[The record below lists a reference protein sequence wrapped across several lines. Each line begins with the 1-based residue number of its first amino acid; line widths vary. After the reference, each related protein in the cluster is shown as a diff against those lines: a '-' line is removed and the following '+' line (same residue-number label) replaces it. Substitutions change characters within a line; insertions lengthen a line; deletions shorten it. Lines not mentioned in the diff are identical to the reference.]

1 MKKVILISV
10 VILLLISGIFFLNTN
25 RKTATPALK
34 KKENL
39 GPVIPPKTLTQIKL
53 TTNGFDPSTLTV
65 KVNDT
70 VNWKNESEKDATVS
84 SDPHPTHE
92 LYPFLNLGIFK
103 TGSSVQATF
112 PKAGKFTY
120 HNHLIPSQK
129 GTIIVE

>member
-1 MKKVILISV
+1 MKKIILILV
-10 VILLLISGIFFLNTN
+10 VIAIIIAGIFFLNSSKTN
-25 RKTATPALK
+25 TASTPE

-53 TTNGFDPSTLTV
+53 TDKGFEPATIKI

-70 VNWKNESEKDATVS
+70 INWKNESGKEATVS

-103 TGSSVQATF
+103 ANSSVQANF
-112 PKAGKFTY
+112 PKAGTFTY

-129 GTIIVE
+129 GTIVVE

>member
-1 MKKVILISV
+1 MKKVVLISV
-10 VILLLISGIFFLNTN
+10 VILLLISGIFFLSTN
-25 RKTATPALK
+25 KTKTTSVQK

-39 GPVIPPKTLTQIKL
+39 GPVIPPKTLTQVKL

-65 KVNDT
+65 KINDT
-70 VNWKNESEKDATVS
+70 VNWKNESGKDATVS

-103 TGSSVQATF
+103 TGSSVQTTF
-112 PKAGKFTY
+112 LKAGKFTY